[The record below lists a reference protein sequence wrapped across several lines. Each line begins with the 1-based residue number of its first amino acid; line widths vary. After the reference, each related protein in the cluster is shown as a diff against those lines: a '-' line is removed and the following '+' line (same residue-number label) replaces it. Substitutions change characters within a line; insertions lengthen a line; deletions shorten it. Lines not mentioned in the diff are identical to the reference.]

1 MGHTVKGFFPDLTDC
16 SSFERPRSV
25 EDIIIVE
32 GIAQDAISSVK
43 FIAPCHLPRHV
54 QFINLIRKDKY
65 MVNPQLFFIPLDAS
79 LYDSIMTTFKSTFKK
94 RVTYLFRT
102 QIIIIYAGGKI
113 MDYFQDDYDKEWTHG
128 LGHHAGVTVREAK
141 GGGIMLS
148 SGTLPKYGDDW
159 MRLFYNTATTKVDY
173 ACRVQSQSSIR
184 AFPLL
189 SAPGNKGL
197 E

>member
-1 MGHTVKGFFPDLTDC
+1 MIQLGTDLKLKSSSLSSFFLLLINFSVHSLMWTHFTLKLINGILWKTKPFLSWTEEEIMGHTVKGFFPDLTDC

-113 MDYFQDDYDKEWTHG
+113 MDYF
-128 LGHHAGVTVREAK
+128 
-141 GGGIMLS
+141 
-148 SGTLPKYGDDW
+148 
-159 MRLFYNTATTKVDY
+159 
-173 ACRVQSQSSIR
+173 
-184 AFPLL
+184 
-189 SAPGNKGL
+189 
-197 E
+197 